1 MRKFVLPFTLL
12 IASFSIAQAQ
22 DLESILQEH
31 YKAASME
38 KMQKIETIYTV
49 GKNMYSMAGIESGF
63 TMYQARPNKLR
74 IEAEVQGS
82 QLIQTYNGEKG
93 WMYAPAMGISQPKEL
108 TDQELETILN
118 QAEFE
123 NPLWNYEEKGSSIE
137 LAGTSGDGSEDHL
150 KLTNKKGDVL
160 NFFIS
165 KDSHLIT
172 SIKSTQLMGES
183 DQEIEINMKDYK
195 NVKGIPVS
203 HYISTK
209 LGGQVVYTITIE
221 KVEYNQE
228 IDPALFE
235 KPAVE

>member
-1 MRKFVLPFTLL
+1 MRKIILPLFLL
-12 IASFSIAQAQ
+12 IASLSGAQAQ
-22 DLESILQEH
+22 NLESILEAH

-38 KMQKIETIYTV
+38 KMQKIETISTT
-49 GKNMYSMAGIESGF
+49 GKNMYSMAGIESSF

-82 QLIQTYNGEKG
+82 NLIQTYNGEKG

-108 TDQELETILN
+108 SEQELETILN

-123 NPLWNYEEKGSSIE
+123 NPLWNYEEKGNTIEVIGSSE
-137 LAGTSGDGSEDHL
+137 DGSEDHL
-150 KLTNKKGDVL
+150 KLTNEKGNVL

-165 KDSHLIT
+165 KDTHLIT
-172 SIKSTQLMGES
+172 TIKSTQLMGGS
-183 DQEIEINMKDYK
+183 DQEIEIYMKDYK

-203 HYISTK
+203 HYLSTK

-221 KVEYNQE
+221 KVEYNQDL
-228 IDPALFE
+228 DPALFD
-235 KPAVE
+235 KPVAD

>member
-1 MRKFVLPFTLL
+1 MRKIILPLFLL
-12 IASFSIAQAQ
+12 IASLSGAQAQ
-22 DLESILQEH
+22 NLESILEAH

-38 KMQKIETIYTV
+38 KMQKIETIFTT

-82 QLIQTYNGEKG
+82 KLIQTYNGEKG
-93 WMYAPAMGISQPKEL
+93 WMYAPAMGISQPREL
-108 TDQELETILN
+108 SEQELETILN

-123 NPLWNYEEKGSSIE
+123 NPLWNYEEKGNAIE
-137 LAGTSGDGSEDHL
+137 LIGSSEDGLEDHL
-150 KLTNKKGDVL
+150 KLTNEKGDVL

-165 KDSHLIT
+165 KDTHLIT
-172 SIKSTQLMGES
+172 TIKSTQLMGGS
-183 DQEIEINMKDYK
+183 DQEIEIKMKDYK

-203 HYISTK
+203 HFLSTK

-221 KVEYNQE
+221 KVEYNQDL
-228 IDPALFE
+228 DPALFD
-235 KPAVE
+235 KPAAD

>member
-1 MRKFVLPFTLL
+1 MRKIILPLFLL
-12 IASFSIAQAQ
+12 IASLSGAQAQ
-22 DLESILQEH
+22 NLESILEAH
-31 YKAASME
+31 YKASSME
-38 KMQKIETIYTV
+38 KMQKIETIFTI

-82 QLIQTYNGEKG
+82 KLIQTYNGEKG

-108 TDQELETILN
+108 SEQELETILN

-123 NPLWNYEEKGSSIE
+123 NPLWNYEEKGNTIEVIGSSE
-137 LAGTSGDGSEDHL
+137 DGSEDHL
-150 KLTNKKGDVL
+150 KLTNEKGDVL

-165 KDSHLIT
+165 KDTHLIT
-172 SIKSTQLMGES
+172 TIKSTQLMGGS
-183 DQEIEINMKDYK
+183 DQEIEIKMKDYK

-203 HYISTK
+203 HFISTK

-221 KVEYNQE
+221 KVEYNQDL
-228 IDPALFE
+228 DPALFN
-235 KPAVE
+235 KPVAE

>member
-1 MRKFVLPFTLL
+1 MRKIILPLFLL
-12 IASFSIAQAQ
+12 IASISGAQAQ
-22 DLESILQEH
+22 NLESILEAH

-38 KMQKIETIYTV
+38 KMQKIETIFTT
-49 GKNMYSMAGIESGF
+49 GKNMYSMAGIESSF

-82 QLIQTYNGEKG
+82 KLIQTYNGEKG

-108 TDQELETILN
+108 SEQELETILN

-123 NPLWNYEEKGSSIE
+123 NPLWNYEEKGNTIEVIGSSE
-137 LAGTSGDGSEDHL
+137 DGLEDHL
-150 KLTNKKGDVL
+150 KLTNEKGDVL

-165 KDSHLIT
+165 KDTHLIT
-172 SIKSTQLMGES
+172 TIKSTQLMGGS
-183 DQEIEINMKDYK
+183 DQEIEIYMKDYK

-203 HYISTK
+203 HYLSTK

-221 KVEYNQE
+221 KVEYNQ
-228 IDPALFE
+228 DLDSALFD
-235 KPAVE
+235 KPVTE

>member
-1 MRKFVLPFTLL
+1 MRKLILPFSLL
-12 IASFSIAQAQ
+12 MATFTVGHAQN
-22 DLESILQEH
+22 LESILEDH

-38 KMQKIETIYTV
+38 KMQKIETIFTT

-74 IEAEVQGS
+74 IEADVQGNR
-82 QLIQTYNGEKG
+82 LIQTYNGEKG
-93 WMYAPAMGISQPKEL
+93 WMYAPAMGISQAKEL
-108 TDQELETILN
+108 SEQELETILN

-123 NPLWNYEEKGSSIE
+123 NSLWDYEEKGNDIE
-137 LAGTSGDGSEDHL
+137 VIGTSEDGLDDHL
-150 KLTNKKGDVL
+150 KLTNEKGDVL

-165 KDSHLIT
+165 KDTHLIT
-172 SIKSTQLMGES
+172 TIKSTQLMGGS

-209 LGGQVVYTITIE
+209 LGGQVVYTITLE
-221 KVEYNQE
+221 KVEYNQDL
-228 IDPALFE
+228 DPALFE
-235 KPAVE
+235 KPEVE

>member
-1 MRKFVLPFTLL
+1 MRKIILPLFLL
-12 IASFSIAQAQ
+12 IASLSGAQAQ
-22 DLESILQEH
+22 NLESILEAH

-38 KMQKIETIYTV
+38 KMQKIETIFTK

-108 TDQELETILN
+108 SEQELETILN

-123 NPLWNYEEKGSSIE
+123 NPLWNYLEKGNTIEVMGSSE
-137 LAGTSGDGSEDHL
+137 DGSEDHL
-150 KLTNKKGDVL
+150 KLTNEKGDVL

-165 KDSHLIT
+165 KDTHLIT
-172 SIKSTQLMGES
+172 TIKSTQLMGGS
-183 DQEIEINMKDYK
+183 DQEIEISMKDYK

-203 HYISTK
+203 HFISTK
-209 LGGQVVYTITIE
+209 LGGQLVYNITIE
-221 KVEYNQE
+221 KVEYNQD
-228 IDPALFE
+228 IDPALFD
-235 KPAVE
+235 KPASD

>member
-1 MRKFVLPFTLL
+1 MRKLILPFTLL
-12 IASFSIAQAQ
+12 IACFTSSFAQ
-22 DLESILQEH
+22 DLESVLEAH

-38 KMQKIETIYTV
+38 KMSKIETILTA

-63 TMYQARPNKLR
+63 NMYQARPNKLR

-82 QLIQTYNGEKG
+82 KLIQTFNGEKG

-108 TDQELETILN
+108 SEQELETILN

-123 NPLWNYEEKGSSIE
+123 NPLWNYEEKGNTIE
-137 LAGTSGDGSEDHL
+137 AMGTSEDGSEDHL
-150 KLTNKKGDVL
+150 KLTNEKGDVL
-160 NFFIS
+160 NFYIS
-165 KDSHLIT
+165 KDTHLIS
-172 SIKSTQLMGES
+172 SIKSTQLMGGS
-183 DQEIEINMKDYK
+183 AQEIEINMKDYK

-209 LGGQVVYTITIE
+209 LGGEVVYTITLE
-221 KVEYNQE
+221 KVEYNKD
-228 IDPALFE
+228 IDPSLFE

>member
-1 MRKFVLPFTLL
+1 MRKIILPLFLL
-12 IASFSIAQAQ
+12 IASLSGAQAQ
-22 DLESILQEH
+22 NLESILEAH

-38 KMQKIETIYTV
+38 KMQKIETIFTT
-49 GKNMYSMAGIESGF
+49 GKNMYSMAGIESSF

-82 QLIQTYNGEKG
+82 NLIQTYNGEKG

-108 TDQELETILN
+108 SEQELETILN

-123 NPLWNYEEKGSSIE
+123 NPLWNYEEKGNTIEVIGSSE
-137 LAGTSGDGSEDHL
+137 DDSEDHL
-150 KLTNKKGDVL
+150 KLTNEKGDVL

-165 KDSHLIT
+165 KDTHLIT
-172 SIKSTQLMGES
+172 TIKSTQLMGGS

-203 HYISTK
+203 HYLSTK
-209 LGGQVVYTITIE
+209 LGGQMVYTITIE
-221 KVEYNQE
+221 KVEYNQDL
-228 IDPALFE
+228 DPALFD
-235 KPAVE
+235 KPAAE

>member
-1 MRKFVLPFTLL
+1 MLRLILPFTLL
-12 IASFSIAQAQ
+12 IAAISLTQAQ
-22 DLESILQEH
+22 NLESILEDH

-38 KMQKIETIYTV
+38 KMQEVETIYTT
-49 GKNMYSMAGIESGF
+49 GKNMYSMAGIESAF

-82 QLIQTYNGEKG
+82 QLIQTYNGENG

-108 TDQELETILN
+108 TEQELESILN

-123 NPLWNYEEKGSSIE
+123 NPLWNYEEKGNAIE
-137 LAGTSGDGSEDHL
+137 LIGTSEDGSEDHL
-150 KLTNKKGDVL
+150 KLTNEKGDVL

-165 KDSHLIT
+165 KKSHLIT

-203 HYISTK
+203 HFISTK
-209 LGGQVVYTITIE
+209 LGGQVVYTISIE
-221 KVEYNQE
+221 KVVYNQD
-228 IDPALFE
+228 IDPELFE
-235 KPAVE
+235 KPVVE

>member
-1 MRKFVLPFTLL
+1 MRKIILPLFLL
-12 IASFSIAQAQ
+12 IASLSEAQAQ
-22 DLESILQEH
+22 NLESILEAH
-31 YKAASME
+31 YKAASMG
-38 KMQKIETIYTV
+38 KMQKIETIFTT
-49 GKNMYSMAGIESGF
+49 GKNMYSMAGIESSF

-82 QLIQTYNGEKG
+82 NLIQTYNGEKG

-108 TDQELETILN
+108 SEQELETILN

-123 NPLWNYEEKGSSIE
+123 NPLWNYEEKGNTIEVIGSSE
-137 LAGTSGDGSEDHL
+137 DDSEDHL
-150 KLTNKKGDVL
+150 KLTNEKGNVL

-165 KDSHLIT
+165 KDTHLIT
-172 SIKSTQLMGES
+172 TIKSTQLMGGS

-203 HYISTK
+203 HYLSTK
-209 LGGQVVYTITIE
+209 LGGQLVYTITIE
-221 KVEYNQE
+221 KVEYNQ
-228 IDPALFE
+228 DLDSALFD

>member
-1 MRKFVLPFTLL
+1 MRKIILPLFLL
-12 IASFSIAQAQ
+12 IASLSEAQAQ
-22 DLESILQEH
+22 NLESILEAH

-38 KMQKIETIYTV
+38 KMQKIETISTT
-49 GKNMYSMAGIESGF
+49 GKNMYSMAGIESSF

-82 QLIQTYNGEKG
+82 KLIQTYNGEKG

-108 TDQELETILN
+108 SEQELETILN

-123 NPLWNYEEKGSSIE
+123 NPLWNYEEKGNTIEVIGSSE
-137 LAGTSGDGSEDHL
+137 DGSEDHL
-150 KLTNKKGDVL
+150 KLTNEKGDVL

-165 KDSHLIT
+165 KDTHLIT
-172 SIKSTQLMGES
+172 TIKSTQLMGGS
-183 DQEIEINMKDYK
+183 DQEIEIYMKDYK

-203 HYISTK
+203 HYLSTK

-221 KVEYNQE
+221 KVEYNQDL
-228 IDPALFE
+228 DPALFD
-235 KPAVE
+235 KPAAD